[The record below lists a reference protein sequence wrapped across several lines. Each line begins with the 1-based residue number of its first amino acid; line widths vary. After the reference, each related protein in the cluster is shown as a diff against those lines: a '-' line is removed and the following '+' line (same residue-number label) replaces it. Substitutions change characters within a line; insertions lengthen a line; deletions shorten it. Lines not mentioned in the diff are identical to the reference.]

1 MKVIDFHTHVFPDK
15 IAARTIEALLSELDD
30 DSKAYTDGTLEGLK
44 KSMKESAADY
54 SVVLPVVTKVSQFE
68 SVNKYAAEINGKDNI
83 ISFGGIHPENDN
95 IEEKL
100 DYIKSLGLKG
110 IKLHPD
116 YQKTFIDDERYI
128 KIISYC
134 VKIGLIVSIHAGVD
148 IGLPDVVHCTPYR
161 AEKMI
166 EAVCGSIKTTET
178 AKIVLAHIGGY
189 DLYDEVEQLLVGA
202 PVYFDLSYGLDKI
215 DETRLLR
222 IIRNHGADKVLFAT
236 DSPWAGQAEF
246 IEKMNSLPLTN
257 EEKELIMY
265 KNAEKLLGIN

>member
-44 KSMKESAADY
+44 KSMKESTADY

-148 IGLPDVVHCTPYR
+148 IGLSDVVHCTPYR
-161 AEKMI
+161 AAKMI
-166 EAVCGSIKTTET
+166 EAVCDRDQATEP

-215 DETRLLR
+215 NETRLLR

-265 KNAEKLLGIN
+265 KNAEKLLGTN